1 MVSTI
6 DGALY
11 NGALHISNKLDV
23 NTLIEDR
30 NSQSEGISGHLE
42 RVTKLARDA
51 RINSGYCHQN
61 DTSHRSVNP

>member
-11 NGALHISNKLDV
+11 NRALHISNKLDV

-42 RVTKLARDA
+42 RVTKLV
-51 RINSGYCHQN
+51 ILSGSPN
-61 DTSHRSVNP
+61 LLGAPE